1 MGFQMREIWIIKEKR
16 ECVQQGKQYKQSRKG
31 KNAHV
36 EHYKHT
42 EYGRERV
49 LDKDMTGRGVW
60 QSLDSIACQA
70 KTLKF
75 DSGQEGTTN
84 S

>member
-1 MGFQMREIWIIKEKR
+1 MFSRE
-16 ECVQQGKQYKQSRKG
+16 QYKQSRKE
-31 KNAHV
+31 KNAHM

-60 QSLDSIACQA
+60 
-70 KTLKF
+70 
-75 DSGQEGTTN
+75 
-84 S
+84 